1 MLPSLSGLSVTIE
14 QKRPRQD
21 AEEDALRQLLIT
33 GPDDVRFE
41 CIGQDTDLLFSLS
54 PDDLASLAVVAYSK
68 FWDTAMN
75 GYLAEKKEDPDDDF
89 RELLRV
95 RRRTYRYYHNMG
107 KKYDEKS
114 ESVDAAFA
122 MFVDIDTFLED
133 FLDPVDYGK
142 IGWEKYNG
150 GMQVKVTVSEG
161 CALSGT
167 LVPADLEA
175 EYDPSTMDRIFKIAM
190 RKFRTSFLNKQPRA
204 LHLYED
210 VVEGMISSLDGSWR
224 PWLAFY
230 KPEHTNVEKRLKS
243 IIQSKKERS
252 ADVGVSA
259 GAEFEPTTGSLL
271 SWLLGKAEMPS
282 VVVPEP
288 PQPPRKCSRIFNK
301 IPQEFSNC
309 AQTGAVL
316 WAGLK
321 VNEDKIDFGR
331 LSASMRSASLNIYA
345 AERFANLTTFGVVL
359 GLLLEPDVPVIS
371 VLDILALRGTNF
383 FCFGRECEVL
393 ISHGCT
399 YEFVP
404 GDSLDEQLR
413 NIQRDH
419 PEYYKDL
426 ASSEVW
432 NGGTGH
438 AYLYT
443 IRFVTV
449 SAPVGKPSWLPDDWR
464 SFF

>member
-14 QKRPRQD
+14 QKRPRED
-21 AEEDALRQLLIT
+21 AEENALRQLIIT

-41 CIGQDTDLLFSLS
+41 CIGEDTNLLFSS
-54 PDDLASLAVVAYSK
+54 SDDDLTSLAVVAYSR
-68 FWDTAMN
+68 FWNTAMN
-75 GYLAEKKEDPDDDF
+75 GYLAEKKEDPDDF
-89 RELLRV
+89 RANYRV
-95 RRRTYRYYHNMG
+95 RRRTRRYYHNMSS
-107 KKYDEKS
+107 S
-114 ESVDAAFA
+114 EPHPDVEAVFA
-122 MFVDIDTFLED
+122 MFADIDTFLKA
-133 FLDPVDYGK
+133 FLDPVDYGV
-142 IGWEKYNG
+142 IEKHKD
-150 GMQVKVTVSEG
+150 GMQVKVTVG
-161 CALSGT
+161 ARCALSGT

-175 EYDPSTMDRIFKIAM
+175 DYDPSTMDRIFEIAM
-190 RKFRTSFLNKQPRA
+190 RKFRTSFLRKQLKAMR
-204 LHLYED
+204 LYD
-210 VVEGMISSLDGSWR
+210 DAVERMISSLDESWR

-230 KPEHTNVEKRLKS
+230 KPEYTNVEKRLKS
-243 IIQSKKERS
+243 IIQSKKKRS

-259 GAEFEPTTGSLL
+259 GAEFEPTTGSWL
-271 SWLLGKAEMPS
+271 SWLLGKAGLPS
-282 VVVPEP
+282 VVVPDP
-288 PQPPRKCSRIFNK
+288 SQPRPKCSRIFNK
-301 IPQEFSNC
+301 IPQEFSDC

-316 WAGLK
+316 WTGLK
-321 VNEDKIDFGR
+321 VNVDDIDFGR

-345 AERFANLTTFGVVL
+345 AERFANLMTFGVVL

-438 AYLYT
+438 SQIYT

-449 SAPVGKPSWLPDDWR
+449 SAPVGVPSWLPDDWR